1 MRMAEAAAAADPRIV
16 WVAGLAETWAPVLYA
31 AGARG
36 FTSGLINVWPERSV
50 AIHAALET
58 GDLAGARR
66 LIAGMSA
73 FEEIR
78 AEEMNG
84 TNVTAVKAALA
95 LQGLDCGAARPPAA
109 WPLSDRQARRLR
121 AFMEASGLSR
131 AAA

>member
-1 MRMAEAAAAADPRIV
+1 
-16 WVAGLAETWAPVLYA
+16 
-31 AGARG
+31 
-36 FTSGLINVWPERSV
+36 
-50 AIHAALET
+50 
-58 GDLAGARR
+58 
-66 LIAGMSA
+66 MSA

-109 WPLSDRQARRLR
+109 WPLSEGQARRLR
-121 AFMEASGLSR
+121 AFMEASGLSW